1 MTFPDQSHINHVRDA
16 LWQRSAGA
24 SIMVGA
30 GFTRNADLARPG
42 ARHAPTW
49 RDLGHAMCRK
59 LYPDDDRRR
68 KSATE
73 EASGTSGLLRLAQEY
88 ETAFGKGQLHTFL
101 EHALRLD
108 DLRPSQTHRRL
119 LRLPWRDVL
128 TTNWDTLLERTCP
141 SVVQRSYSVVQAMDH
156 ISSAAAPRIVKL
168 HGTVPGSEHCPLI
181 VTEEDYRTYPTTF
194 APFVN
199 TVQQLMMESTLL
211 LIGFSGDDPNFLSW
225 SGWVRDN
232 LGGSAPRVYLA
243 GWLDLSPHRR
253 SMLEQRGVV
262 PIDVAGHPKARDWP
276 DNLRHERATDFIIS
290 TLEHGE
296 SYDLSKWPEPPHQRP
311 PAPPDHLEPI
321 EKVKPNAPLE
331 EAYPPSIDSTSEDG
345 LLHVRDALNIWRH
358 NRERYP
364 GWIVAPGRA
373 RTILISYTREWMRLM
388 LRELPSL
395 CAVERLNA
403 IHEVI
408 WRHEIVLDPISA
420 ELEAAALDALDC
432 ISCEKRLIDG
442 RVDEQIDWLTLRK
455 SWVAVA
461 LALVTAARLRF
472 ERETFEGRIEQLSH
486 FLEDDSD
493 IVQRIHQEECLWQ
506 LYSLNLEVLDAQLE
520 QWDTANCDPL
530 WMMRKAALLFE
541 TSRGEEA
548 KQVIEAALEEIRS
561 APRDDDSVALPSR
574 EGWAVYSTL
583 DLYNLPNH
591 QVESIWDK
599 LTPLK
604 CNALMEKN
612 YFMEALGDRK
622 GESATPA
629 FDLGV
634 IREPGLHLSN
644 WAFYR
649 WTAARRA
656 VRLPEVAGLPPTTGG
671 VATASDLLEA
681 AAENLAQYEP
691 ELGIRLI
698 LRVSDFDQDKQL
710 ERIIT
715 RSRVASMPHGT
726 VVSLTDDCVTLI
738 EYAWPRLSSAGGDR
752 RGFWVER
759 LRVAM
764 EGLSRFTVRL
774 ESETSSAIFD
784 KVLGWC
790 INGSLGWNALF
801 DVPFGNLLRRSW
813 ETLPDGVKREKVL
826 AILSAPIVGVDDTLS
841 RSPDS
846 PEPGNL
852 LRHELVPPLRSA
864 SEEKRWKDTIER
876 LIRALTGSGEARERA
891 SIRISWM
898 AIANL
903 LSDGEMAEVATALWD
918 RDDSTPGW
926 LPEGT
931 SVFDWAFMLLP
942 EPEPGMA
949 EKRFR
954 ECWLTTERASGGEA
968 STSEDV
974 LYHVGSALANLRVR
988 KRILTLSNEEQE
1000 YLADIVTEWAKQ
1012 PIPRPIGVVGA
1023 SQSIYQ
1029 GGQEVTL
1036 RNALSGLS
1044 ILLLTFEFSATTANE
1059 LFEKARKLN
1068 ETRIPGFSLM
1078 PGIAKALPERLED
1091 IVLAMRMGLTSDNV
1105 RLARSA
1111 AYGLR
1116 LWLESSSDAAADLVR
1131 PPIDL
1136 VREVGVAIAMRRM
1149 TIVASALEIAKGVFV
1164 SGAADQQRAIGE
1176 LASDG
1181 LSYLLEE
1188 LRYDR
1193 EQDPDKDIPFLRWGC
1208 THLAIAMA
1216 NNGFRDDPAV
1226 VRWINNA
1233 ANDPLAEVRNARVPV
1248 SATGDGDLSGD
1259 APS

>member
-30 GFTRNADLARPG
+30 GFTKNADLARPG

-59 LYPDDDRRR
+59 LYHADDRRR
-68 KSATE
+68 KRAIK

-108 DLRPSQTHRRL
+108 DLRPSHTHRRL

-128 TTNWDTLLERTCP
+128 TTNWDTLLERTRP
-141 SVVQRSYSVVQAMDH
+141 SVVQRSYSIVQAMDH
-156 ISSAAAPRIVKL
+156 ISSAAAPRIIKL

-181 VTEEDYRTYPTTF
+181 VTEEDYRTYPTKF

-199 TVQQLMMESTLL
+199 TVQQLMMETALL

-232 LGGSAPRVYLA
+232 LGRSAPKIYLA

-253 SMLEQRGVV
+253 AMLEQRGVV

-296 SYDLSKWPEPPHQRP
+296 PYDISKWPETPDHHP

-321 EKVKPNAPLE
+321 EKVKPNAPME
-331 EAYPPSIDSTSEDG
+331 EAYPPSMESKPEDG
-345 LLHVRDALNIWRH
+345 LVHVRDLLKIWRH

-364 GWIVAPGRA
+364 GWIVAPA
-373 RTILISYTREWMRLM
+373 RVRTMLISYTREWMGLI

-395 CAVERLNA
+395 DVVERLSA
-403 IHEVI
+403 IHEII

-420 ELEAAALDALDC
+420 ELEAVAVDALDC
-432 ISCEKRLIDG
+432 IDCERRSIDG
-442 RVDEQIDWLTLRK
+442 RIDEEIDWLILRK
-455 SWVAVA
+455 SWIAVA
-461 LALVTAARLRF
+461 LALLTAARLRF
-472 ERETFEGRIEQLSH
+472 ERRTFERRIEQLSH
-486 FLEDDSD
+486 FLEDESD
-493 IVQRIHQEECLWQ
+493 IIQRIHQEKCLWQ
-506 LYSLNLEVLDAQLE
+506 LYSLNLEAFYTQME
-520 QWDTANCDPL
+520 EWDTANCDPV

-541 TSRGEEA
+541 TSRSEEA
-548 KQVIEAALEEIRS
+548 KHLIEAALDAIRS

-583 DLYNLPNH
+583 DLHNLPNH

-604 CNALMEKN
+604 CNALMEKHH
-612 YFMEALGDRK
+612 FMEALRDRE
-622 GESATPA
+622 GRSATPA

-634 IREPGLHLSN
+634 IREPGLRISN

-649 WTAARRA
+649 WTAGRRA
-656 VRLPEVAGLPPTTGG
+656 VRLPEVAGLPPATEG
-671 VATASDLLEA
+671 VATASDLLKT
-681 AAENLAQYEP
+681 AAESLAQYEP
-691 ELGIRLI
+691 ELGFRLI
-698 LRVSDFDQDKQL
+698 VRVSDFDQDEHL

-715 RSRVASMPHGT
+715 RSRVASMPHDT
-726 VVSLTDDCVTLI
+726 IARLTDNCVTLI
-738 EYAWPRLSSAGGDR
+738 EYAWLRFSSVDGDH
-752 RGFWVER
+752 RGFWIDR

-764 EGLSRFTVRL
+764 EVLSRLVVRL
-774 ESETSSAIFD
+774 EPETSGAIFD

-790 INGSLGWNALF
+790 TKGSLSWNPLF

-813 ETLPDGVKREKVL
+813 ETLPDEVKKEKVL
-826 AILSAPIVGVDDTLS
+826 AILSAPIVGVDDTFS
-841 RSPDS
+841 RSLDS

-876 LIRALTGSGEARERA
+876 LIRALASSGEARERA
-891 SIRISWM
+891 STRISWM

-903 LSDGEMAEVATALWD
+903 LSDDEVADVATALWD
-918 RDDSTPGW
+918 KDDSTPGW

-942 EPEPGMA
+942 EPEQGLA

-954 ECWLTTERASGGEA
+954 ECWLTTERASGGDA
-968 STSEDV
+968 PALEDV
-974 LYHVGSALANLRVR
+974 LFHVGSAVANLKVH
-988 KRILTLSNEEQE
+988 KRSLTLSVKEQE
-1000 YLADIVTEWAKQ
+1000 YLADIVTGWAKKPIPQ
-1012 PIPRPIGVVGA
+1012 PIRVGGT
-1023 SQSIYQ
+1023 SQSIYHS
-1029 GGQEVTL
+1029 GQDVKL

-1044 ILLLTFEFSATTANE
+1044 ILLLTIEFSATTADK

-1078 PGIAKALPERLED
+1078 PGLAKALPERLED
-1091 IVLAMRMGLTSDNV
+1091 IVLATRMGLTSDNE

-1111 AYGLR
+1111 AYGVR
-1116 LWLESSSDAAADLVR
+1116 LWLESSSDAGSDVVR

-1136 VREVGVAIAMRRM
+1136 VREIGVAIAIRRK
-1149 TIVASALEIAKGVFV
+1149 TIVASALEIAKGIFV
-1164 SGAADQQRAIGE
+1164 SGDADQKNAIGE
-1176 LASDG
+1176 LVSDG

-1193 EQDPDKDIPFLRWGC
+1193 ERGISEDIPFLRWGC

-1216 NNGFRDDPAV
+1216 SNGFGDDPAV
-1226 VRWINNA
+1226 IRWIDNA
-1233 ANDPLAEVRNARVPV
+1233 TKDPLAEVRNARVPV
-1248 SATGDGDLSGD
+1248 PAIGDGDLSGVG
-1259 APS
+1259 PS